1 MFVYSCACPEGYT
14 GENCTRQACQCQN
27 GGRCHEESGR
37 CECPAG
43 WAGDRCELEPAVL
56 YPRTSPCSAHDCQN
70 GGLCF
75 QPLSGDY
82 QCRCQPG
89 YAGRYCEILGSLSF
103 EAGGYVELDSLGPT
117 RAPVNL
123 TLVFATRNG
132 QSGILAYSAGQLGH
146 VAAELFQ
153 GRVRASYDVGNHPVS
168 TMFSYETVAD
178 GRPHSLQLLLQG
190 KNLSMRVDQAPARTV
205 VNEGKREFLEPAGAL
220 FLGGVPP
227 DVAAMAARQWH
238 LRNATSFDDLETA
251 GDALQLSEDESD
263 EDEQEIRRLEQLFQR
278 ARIEVNQESINEW
291 IDIDLDD
298 PGCLQAMLLN
308 GQPLDALK
316 AHARPRT
323 SPGCP
328 GWDPPACL
336 DHRCKKGRCVPADE
350 GYECH
355 CRQGWSGPYCDK
367 GKFLSLSRPP
377 LPRLLEFVLLRI
389 GIKSVPDLIL
399 VIYGQ

>member
-238 LRNATSFDDLETA
+238 LRNATSFD
-251 GDALQLSEDESD
+251 
-263 EDEQEIRRLEQLFQR
+263 
-278 ARIEVNQESINEW
+278 
-291 IDIDLDD
+291 
-298 PGCLQAMLLN
+298 GCLQAMLLN

-316 AHARPRT
+316 SHARPRT

-377 LPRLLEFVLLRI
+377 SPAYSSLSFS
-389 GIKSVPDLIL
+389 G
-399 VIYGQ
+399 